1 MSDNTLLTYSLL
13 DRSRL
18 TPMMVQ
24 YLEQKEKCQDA
35 ILMFRLG
42 DFYEMFFDDA
52 ITASKV
58 LELAL
63 TGRDCGQESRA
74 PMCGVP
80 HHAAQSYMQKLVSQ
94 GYKVAICDQMEDPA
108 LAKGI
113 VKRSITRI
121 ITPGT
126 ILDSFSLDEKKN
138 NYLMSIY
145 RVGMQFGVAFADI
158 TTGDIEATQLIIGN
172 TNANLINLIAR
183 YLPSEIIC
191 NSEFI
196 NSTLFSII
204 ENQFSVTA
212 DARPSSHF
220 STDFA
225 ERLKPLHPEIKRESD
240 ERHLIWSAAGA
251 LLKYIEETQQS
262 HVSHLK
268 PIKLFKIN
276 DSMELDVQTRT
287 NLELT
292 QTIRSKAKKG
302 SLLWVIDRTSTAM
315 GGRLLRKWL
324 DSPLL
329 SVDQIS
335 SRSDAI
341 EEAKEAFIFRQEL
354 IEAIS
359 GISDLERISSKAS
372 LASVTPRDL
381 ISLRNAL
388 RKLPFIKSAA
398 SRFSKGVFRQA
409 NDHLDELSDICKLL
423 EASISEDAP
432 ISLSDGGI
440 IRQGYSEEADQ
451 LRDAAGNAKS
461 FILKL
466 ESDERERTGI
476 KNLKIGYNRV
486 FGYYIELSKGNMA
499 MAPENYI
506 RKQTLANAERYITDE
521 LKKMEDTILGAQ
533 QRLTVLE
540 YELFCRIRDTVAVH
554 AWRIYSSADSVAV
567 FDIICSLAELA
578 EREHY
583 VRPIVD
589 ESEDLIIEAGRHPV
603 VEKTLQTGEFV
614 SNDTLMNENSRRI
627 MILTGPNMAGK
638 STYMRQVSLIVLLAQ
653 MGSFVPAKYARIG
666 IVDRIYTRIGAS
678 DDISSGQSTFMVE
691 MNEVSTI
698 LRNATRRSLLLLDEI
713 GRGTSTFDGLSIAWS
728 ILEFISSPAV
738 MFARTIFATHYH
750 ELNMLNNQ
758 IGGIFLSH
766 VEVEEKDGSVLFL
779 HKIEDGGTDDSYG
792 IEVAKLAGVPGDV
805 ISRARVILNELEKSK
820 KLRGTPIG
828 TDNNDIIDEMSTDIP
843 MHGQMEISVDRPQ
856 FRKADAIRQQLSSL
870 DITHMTPLESMN
882 LLFALISQAKSEE
895 NSD

>member
-1 MSDNTLLTYSLL
+1 MSDNAPLTYDLL

-24 YLEQKEKCQDA
+24 YLEQKEKCLDA

-58 LELAL
+58 LDLAL
-63 TGRDCGQESRA
+63 TGRDCGQDRRA

-108 LAKGI
+108 VAKGI

-126 ILDSFSLDEKKN
+126 VLDSLSLDEKKN

-145 RVGMQFGVAFADI
+145 RVGMQYGVAITDI

-172 TNANLINLIAR
+172 THANLLNLISR

-191 NSEFI
+191 NTDFS
-196 NSTLFSII
+196 NSTIYNLI

-212 DARPSSHF
+212 TARPESHF
-220 STDFA
+220 SADYSD
-225 ERLKPLHPEIKRESD
+225 RLNPLYSEMKRESD

-251 LLKYIEETQQS
+251 LLKYVEETQQS
-262 HVSHLK
+262 NVTYLK
-268 PIKLFKIN
+268 PIRLFKIN

-302 SLLWVIDRTSTAM
+302 SLLWSIDRTSTAM

-324 DSPLL
+324 DCPLI
-329 SVDQIS
+329 SVNQIS
-335 SRSDAI
+335 GRLDAV
-341 EEAKEAFIFRQEL
+341 EEAKEAFIYRQEL
-354 IEAIS
+354 METLS

-388 RKLPFIKSAA
+388 RKLPFINSAA
-398 SRFSKGVFRQA
+398 SRFSKGIFREA
-409 NDHLDELSDICKLL
+409 NDHFDDLKDICALL
-423 EASISEDAP
+423 EVSISEDAP
-432 ISLSDGGI
+432 ITLSDGGI
-440 IRQGYSEEADQ
+440 IREGYSDEADR
-451 LRDAAGNAKS
+451 LREAAGNAKG

-486 FGYYIELSKGNMA
+486 FGYYIELSKGNMS

-533 QRLTVLE
+533 QRLVVLE
-540 YELFCRIRDTVAVH
+540 YELFCKIRDTIAAH
-554 AWRIYSSADSVAV
+554 SWRIYSTADSIAV
-567 FDIICSLAELA
+567 FDVVVSLAELA
-578 EREHY
+578 EREQY

-589 ESEDLIIEAGRHPV
+589 ESEELIIEAGRHPV
-603 VEKTLQTGEFV
+603 VEKTLPTGEFV
-614 SNDTLMNENSRRI
+614 SNDTLMNAEDRRI

-653 MGSFVPAKYARIG
+653 MGSYVPAKYARIG

-728 ILEFISSPAV
+728 ILEFISSPTV

-758 IGGIFLSH
+758 IDGIFLSH
-766 VEVEEKDGSVLFL
+766 VDVEEKDGTVVFL
-779 HKIEDGGTDDSYG
+779 HKIADGGTDDSYG

-805 ISRARVILNELEKSK
+805 IKRARVILKELEKTK
-820 KLRGTPIG
+820 KLRGAPIG
-828 TDNNDIIDEMSTDIP
+828 SDDNGAVGEELFSRP
-843 MHGQMEISVDRPQ
+843 MPGQIEISIDRPQ
-856 FRKADAIRQQLSSL
+856 FKKADAIRQELSSL
-870 DITHMTPLESMN
+870 DISHMTPLESMN
-882 LLFALISQAKSEE
+882 MLYALISQAKSDETA
-895 NSD
+895 D